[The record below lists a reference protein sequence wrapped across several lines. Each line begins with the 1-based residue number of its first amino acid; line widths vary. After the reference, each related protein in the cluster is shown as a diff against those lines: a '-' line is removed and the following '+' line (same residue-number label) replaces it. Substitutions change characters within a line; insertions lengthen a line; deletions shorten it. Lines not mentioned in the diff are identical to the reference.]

1 MNAAPVTIP
10 PTTPRM
16 AAALRRIGFLL
27 ARRALLR
34 SRRRLLGRRRRLF
47 GRRLPGGTLRGDRA
61 QGALEVVEDE
71 SHGRIGSGRR
81 RDPRRPIGNHEDA
94 AFVRRGL
101 ELDQRVAAPD
111 PDLLRLLEEAPG
123 TGGQR
128 PGAAFLQGC
137 CGHLALIVEHDRGLD
152 LRGDLGQI
160 GESLLRVHRR
170 YSIFRRVRVRR
181 RDLWRKF
188 FGDRGPH
195 LAAMIAYFALLSFVP
210 LTFLSLSLL
219 GLAGRADESS
229 FLVKEIK
236 RALPGAPINRIVDLV
251 HVVQDNAAALG
262 IVGGAALIWTSLSLF
277 SVLESAF
284 NIVYGR
290 PNRSF
295 LRGKALAVTLMV
307 GSLVTLF
314 VALLAGSLGVA
325 ALQRYVP
332 GFADSVVAAYVLSIT
347 VSLLGVFA
355 FLISCYTF
363 FSNSEVPARQAL
375 PGAAL
380 AAVLLEAT
388 FQVLPFYQ
396 RYANLNPTLRAFGSP
411 AILLVWLY
419 VMANVIVF
427 GAELNWWRARRAE
440 QTLVEELPGLA

>member
-1 MNAAPVTIP
+1 M
-10 PTTPRM
+10 
-16 AAALRRIGFLL
+16 
-27 ARRALLR
+27 
-34 SRRRLLGRRRRLF
+34 
-47 GRRLPGGTLRGDRA
+47 
-61 QGALEVVEDE
+61 
-71 SHGRIGSGRR
+71 
-81 RDPRRPIGNHEDA
+81 
-94 AFVRRGL
+94 
-101 ELDQRVAAPD
+101 
-111 PDLLRLLEEAPG
+111 
-123 TGGQR
+123 
-128 PGAAFLQGC
+128 
-137 CGHLALIVEHDRGLD
+137 
-152 LRGDLGQI
+152 
-160 GESLLRVHRR
+160 
-170 YSIFRRVRVRR
+170 RVRR
-181 RDLWRKF
+181 RDLWGKF
-188 FGDRGPH
+188 FADRGTH

-210 LTFLSLSLL
+210 LTFLALSVL
-219 GLAGRADESS
+219 GLTGRADESS

-236 RALPGAPINRIVDLV
+236 RALPGAPISRIVDLV
-251 HVVQDNAAALG
+251 HVFQDNAATLG

-295 LRGKALAVTLMV
+295 LRGKVVAVVLMV

-314 VALLAGSLGVA
+314 VALLAGSLGVS

-347 VSLLGVFA
+347 VSLLGVLL
-355 FLISCYTF
+355 FLFSCYYFLT
-363 FSNSEVPARQAL
+363 NAEITVREVL
-375 PGAAL
+375 PGAVL

-427 GAELNWWRARRAE
+427 GAELNWWRARRSE
-440 QTLVEELPGLA
+440 QSLMEELPGLA

>member
-1 MNAAPVTIP
+1 
-10 PTTPRM
+10 
-16 AAALRRIGFLL
+16 
-27 ARRALLR
+27 
-34 SRRRLLGRRRRLF
+34 
-47 GRRLPGGTLRGDRA
+47 
-61 QGALEVVEDE
+61 
-71 SHGRIGSGRR
+71 
-81 RDPRRPIGNHEDA
+81 
-94 AFVRRGL
+94 
-101 ELDQRVAAPD
+101 
-111 PDLLRLLEEAPG
+111 
-123 TGGQR
+123 
-128 PGAAFLQGC
+128 
-137 CGHLALIVEHDRGLD
+137 
-152 LRGDLGQI
+152 
-160 GESLLRVHRR
+160 
-170 YSIFRRVRVRR
+170 
-181 RDLWRKF
+181 
-188 FGDRGPH
+188 
-195 LAAMIAYFALLSFVP
+195 MIAYFALLSFVP
-210 LTFLSLSLL
+210 LTFLSLALL
-219 GLAGRADESS
+219 GLTGRADESS
-229 FLVKEIK
+229 FLVKEVK

-262 IVGGAALIWTSLSLF
+262 IVGGIALVWTSLSLF

-295 LRGKALAVTLMV
+295 LRGKLLAVTLMV

-355 FLISCYTF
+355 FLICCYYFLT
-363 FSNSEVPARQAL
+363 NAEVSAREVL

-396 RYANLNPTLRAFGSP
+396 RYANLNPTLRAFGAP

-427 GAELNWWRARRAE
+427 GAELNWWRARRSE
-440 QTLVEELPGLA
+440 QALVEELPGLA